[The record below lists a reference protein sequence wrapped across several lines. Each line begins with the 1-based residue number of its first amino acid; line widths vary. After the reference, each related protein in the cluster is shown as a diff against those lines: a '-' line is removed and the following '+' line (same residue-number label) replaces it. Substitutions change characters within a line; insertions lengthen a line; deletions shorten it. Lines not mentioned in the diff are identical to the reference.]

1 MKMSKKKRAVA
12 DRINEATKYCREFAP
27 GLVMARAT
35 LLPFE
40 DVIYGE
46 SAGPQ
51 PAAQDYDPDEEP
63 YFTVDIDDPG
73 NAGGETWAKVTAHGV
88 VISYTVKTP
97 DGETFLGD
105 EIKTTLDG
113 LWDYLRQ
120 LPRSAGGYFRNR

>member
-1 MKMSKKKRAVA
+1 MKMGKKKRAVA
-12 DRINEATKYCREFAP
+12 DRINAATRYCREFAP

-40 DVIYGE
+40 DVICGE

-51 PAAQDYDPDEEP
+51 PQSQDYDPEEEP
-63 YFTVDIDDPG
+63 YFMIDIDDPG
-73 NAGGETWAKVTAHGV
+73 NRPGETWARVTAHGV
-88 VISYTVKTP
+88 TIGFTI
-97 DGETFLGD
+97 DGKDAENYLGD

-120 LPRSAGGYFRNR
+120 LPRSAGGYFGNR